1 MISIAIVA
9 GEASGDLLG
18 ASLINAVKQR
28 YPDAEFFGV
37 AGPKMIEAGA
47 TSLFPME
54 QLSVMGLVE
63 VLKHLPSLL
72 AMRKQLFNTILER
85 QPDIFIGID
94 APDFNLAL
102 EKKLKH
108 KGIKTVHYVSPSVW
122 AWRQWRVKKIAKSVD
137 LMLTL
142 FPFEA
147 AFYEQHNVEA
157 TFVGHPLA
165 DMIPMTT
172 DAQQARDELGLGD
185 GRFVALLPG
194 SRMAELERLSDL
206 FIESAIECASKHE
219 DVHFLV
225 PFANEKTRQYF
236 QRRLDANGMQLPL
249 TLYTGQ
255 SRTVMQA
262 SDIILLAS
270 GTAALEAMLF
280 KKPMVVAYKLADFT
294 MWFLKKFRILKS
306 SLYSLPNILAGREI
320 VSEYIQA
327 DATTHNLSSALLK
340 LLDDEDN
347 NTQLIA
353 LYNDIHTSLKQDA
366 SQRAAD
372 SILGLIGSDSGD

>member
-1 MISIAIVA
+1 
-9 GEASGDLLG
+9 LG